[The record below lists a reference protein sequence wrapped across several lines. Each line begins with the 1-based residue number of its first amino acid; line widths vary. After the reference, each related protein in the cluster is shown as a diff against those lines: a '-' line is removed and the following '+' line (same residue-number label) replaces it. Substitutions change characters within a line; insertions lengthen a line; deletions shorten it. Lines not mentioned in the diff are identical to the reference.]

1 MKMKEHSLPAPQ
13 KNPHLGAIF
22 IYHRW
27 TGEQLFTSWQCTK
40 GLFDLCG
47 SLPYSR
53 HDQASVLLND
63 CMKGRKNI
71 GSSSD
76 SQCCSICQY
85 SPCQATVKA
94 HGSPDLYWIW
104 QILLRCLIVPITNCV
119 SLQIIAFCLF
129 FSICDLFICFYQTK
143 HLLFFSNWVKT
154 ALSIPKQFSSSLFAI
169 IISSNNN
176 NNCSST
182 VQSSINILNSLS
194 YKSRRF

>member
-1 MKMKEHSLPAPQ
+1 MPTLVYLFKLKDKWKRKNIPSPPPK

-27 TGEQLFTSWQCTK
+27 TGEQLFTSWHCTK

-104 QILLRCLIVPITNCV
+104 QILLHCLIVPITNCV

-129 FSICDLFICFYQTK
+129 FPFVICLFAFIRQSIFY
-143 HLLFFSNWVKT
+143 FFST
-154 ALSIPKQFSSSLFAI
+154 E
-169 IISSNNN
+169 
-176 NNCSST
+176 
-182 VQSSINILNSLS
+182 
-194 YKSRRF
+194 